1 LPQCIGMA
9 FRLASTGSLRRVQEK
24 KLASFHTNLASDIGE
39 PRAHTRTHT
48 CAHTREHARGRTHR
62 HAPNHAK
69 DDAHRDR
76 HPCTPTLAHLPALR
90 THTRARALSDT
101 TAHAHTHT
109 HWHAHPTHTSTYMHA
124 RGPRSGGRPHPI
136 ARTREGRPAPLVGF
150 ELRRSF
156 VPLGPREQSPIGPKG
171 GAIARAS
178 RRLPR
183 RSVGRAAH
191 EGRGVFAEDR
201 GRAGASRGQYA
212 PRACARVSID
222 LCVRVCAC
230 AWRARFLLVCA
241 FGRVRLRVRACIL
254 NEAALCVAAARRDVT
269 GR

>member
-1 LPQCIGMA
+1 MHWYGVS
-9 FRLASTGSLRRVQEK
+9 FSVHGLA
-24 KLASFHTNLASDIGE
+24 ASRAGEEACVVPHE
-39 PRAHTRTHT
+39 PRVRHRRAARAHAHAHVRAHARARARAHASTRTHSCERRRAQRQT
-48 CAHTREHARGRTHR
+48 SMHTHARTHASTP
-62 HAPNHAK
+62 HA
-69 DDAHRDR
+69 
-76 HPCTPTLAHLPALR
+76 
-90 THTRARALSDT
+90 HTRARALRHNRPRPHP
-101 TAHAHTHT
+101 HALTHT
-109 HWHAHPTHTSTYMHA
+109 THTSTYMHA

-136 ARTREGRPAPLVGF
+136 ARTREGRPAPLVGS

-156 VPLGPREQSPIGPKG
+156 VPVGPREQPPIGPKG

-201 GRAGASRGQYA
+201 GRTGASGGQYA
-212 PRACARVSID
+212 PRACARVWI
-222 LCVRVCAC
+222 CVCAC
-230 AWRARFLLVCA
+230 AWRAHFLVGCA

-254 NEAALCVAAARRDVT
+254 NEAAVCVAAARRDVT